1 MEDSAQGDSMARSHR
16 RQGCWGLGN
25 GARTGQ
31 GQLPHLT
38 VLSAD
43 GSMCPQDQKG
53 VMDTVLLKP
62 FKSWALVHTDPSL
75 RWLRFKFLKRH

>member
-1 MEDSAQGDSMARSHR
+1 MEDSAQGDSMAKSHR

-38 VLSAD
+38 VLSTHVSTCQ
-43 GSMCPQDQKG
+43 GQK
-53 VMDTVLLKP
+53 VVVDTVLKP
-62 FKSWALVHTDPSL
+62 SKSWALVHTDPSL
-75 RWLRFKFLKRH
+75 RWLRFKF